1 MNPSVS
7 RVNSNVRF
15 FRSTAFV
22 LGLIQGAEFVTIRAT
37 EMVKGASYHY
47 IHRLTTQPAARDVEG
62 FPVPHPR
69 ELDSV
74 FPEVR

>member
-7 RVNSNVRF
+7 QVNSNAGF

-22 LGLIQGAEFVTIRAT
+22 LGLVQGAEFVTIRAT
-37 EMVKGASYHY
+37 EAVKGTFYYST
-47 IHRLTTQPAARDVEG
+47 HRLMTQPATREVEG

-69 ELDSV
+69 ELGSV